1 MLLEWMEEL
10 RDCITDLVKIGYH
23 KLVME
28 IINIQ
33 YMAFSV
39 GQNQEL
45 EIIQR
50 LLKMYTESCESLGLQ
65 QLSEEATCLESRFWI
80 QSDSVWTLLMYD
92 FG

>member
-1 MLLEWMEEL
+1 MEEL

-33 YMAFSV
+33 YIGFSV

-50 LLKMYTESCESLGLQ
+50 LLKMYTESCESSAIIRRSHMLGVQVLDP
-65 QLSEEATCLESRFWI
+65 E
-80 QSDSVWTLLMYD
+80 
-92 FG
+92 